1 MYTIRA
7 TSSRTSCDITIKA
20 LVKKYTVCVL
30 FVESSYYTVQI
41 TIPAQEKHTEG
52 CVYTP
57 KTNTSIVII
66 TLLFVFHKAAK
77 NFKTVIE
84 CLYKEINIVCFFDRI
99 LGN

>member
-30 FVESSYYTVQI
+30 FVKSSYYTVQI
-41 TIPAQEKHTEG
+41 TIPAQEKHAEG

-57 KTNTSIVII
+57 KKKNVFII
-66 TLLFVFHKAAK
+66 TLLFVSHKAAK
-77 NFKTVIE
+77 NFKTVVE